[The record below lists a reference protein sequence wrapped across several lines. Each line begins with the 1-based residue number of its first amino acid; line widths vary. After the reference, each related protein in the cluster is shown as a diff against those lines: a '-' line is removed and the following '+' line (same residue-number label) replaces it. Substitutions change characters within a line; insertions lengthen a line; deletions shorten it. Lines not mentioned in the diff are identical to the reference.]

1 MSYDNDYD
9 VIHNNDDYYVNQ
21 NDEDEGEDYWDDDI
35 DEEDTDILD
44 DIIRTL
50 EGYSNSDDEPT
61 DWRDNDPYTEMYN
74 LYNEEDDD
82 DEDENIVDD
91 ID

>member
-9 VIHNNDDYYVNQ
+9 VIHDNDDYYVNQ
-21 NDEDEGEDYWDDDI
+21 DDEDEGEDYWDDDN

-61 DWRDNDPYTEMYN
+61 DWPCTEMYN
-74 LYNEEDDD
+74 LYNKEDD
-82 DEDENIVDD
+82 DEDDNIVDD